1 MERRL
6 YTISERGNQF
16 SFDIDNFDIIPFD
29 IHGKNDDNLTSDCML
44 WSEADC
50 QIKPLRNLHLH
61 RVTVCVSNDCNLR
74 CKYCYA
80 QGGNYGLSRSL
91 MTKAEAIKFVD
102 FCCKYY
108 DRIDN
113 ILFFG
118 GEPLLNHNIISFI
131 CDCFKEKATK
141 GIFPLPVFSII
152 TNGTICSQEII
163 SLIRN
168 HISCITVSID
178 GPQTIN
184 DENRVFPN
192 GIGSYDKIA
201 LFINTCK
208 QISQLHIQYEA
219 TYTMAHIMN
228 HISKID
234 IQQHMDTTFGIKGFV
249 VNEESLD
256 PNIVLSELK
265 SITKDT
271 LISTN
276 FECLPMDFWQITEN
290 VVCKKQHSFCGILH
304 DRITISTKGDILPC
318 QMLLG
323 TKNNIVSNICDESA
337 TDLIKSC
344 SHTFKDNILCKKC
357 WCFKICGGC
366 PITKFYSNNMR
377 YNTLPDYKS
386 CSLTR
391 ACVRECLSILYM
403 IYTDDKLKPLFI
415 NKAKEKFL

>member
-44 WSEADC
+44 WREADC
-50 QIKPLRNLHLH
+50 QIKPLRNRHLH

-256 PNIVLSELK
+256 PIVLPNFRPAERGFK
-265 SITKDT
+265 SR
-271 LISTN
+271 ISRQC
-276 FECLPMDFWQITEN
+276 EPD
-290 VVCKKQHSFCGILH
+290 S
-304 DRITISTKGDILPC
+304 S
-318 QMLLG
+318 LG
-323 TKNNIVSNICDESA
+323 
-337 TDLIKSC
+337 
-344 SHTFKDNILCKKC
+344 
-357 WCFKICGGC
+357 
-366 PITKFYSNNMR
+366 
-377 YNTLPDYKS
+377 
-386 CSLTR
+386 
-391 ACVRECLSILYM
+391 
-403 IYTDDKLKPLFI
+403 
-415 NKAKEKFL
+415 